1 LPRDVIV
8 FVGVLVLVLAVLW
21 QVAAYDPG
29 KSCSIFTAVQGNVVL
44 YGNSEDQHNPDPVL
58 GFYPASSAGYGSV
71 HFGVRFPDGQ
81 INFEGAVND
90 QGLAWDVNSTPRF
103 KLNPHREKP
112 YYLGAQ
118 NYLTTITKEA
128 ASVEEAI
135 RLAGDFGFGDSMEC
149 QIHIGDASGDAVVI
163 SAGADGEIAFTRKPA
178 GDGYLLSTNFNL
190 AQPERGPVDW
200 RWETAEAK
208 LDALRSGQPLTPA
221 YARGILEAVHL
232 RTLTSYTLYSNVID
246 LKNRRI
252 FLHYMSQ
259 FDEVAEIDMAQ
270 ELAKGKRV
278 IEMRKLFSPST
289 AQAGDAAYRRFA
301 TRFAFAKIAVISA
314 GLGLLLGMV
323 ILLVSRL
330 RKRRQDVEGQAGGSS
345 GWNASPQHL

>member
-1 LPRDVIV
+1 MRDVIA
-8 FVGVLVLVLAVLW
+8 FVAVLILVLAVLW
-21 QVAAYDPG
+21 QVAAYEPG
-29 KSCSIFTAVQGNVVL
+29 KSCTIFTAVQDDVVL

-71 HFGVRFPDGQ
+71 HFGVRLPGGQ
-81 INFEGAVND
+81 TNFEGAVND
-90 QGLAWDVNSTPRF
+90 QGLAWDINSTPRF
-103 KLNPHREKP
+103 KLNPRPEKP

-135 RLAGDFGFGDSMEC
+135 RLAGDYDFGDSMKC

-163 SAGADGEIAFTRKPA
+163 SAGADGEIAFTRKPV

-200 RWETAEAK
+200 RWDTAGAK

-246 LKNRRI
+246 LKNRI
-252 FLHYMSQ
+252 IYLHYMSQ

-278 IEMRKLFSPST
+278 IEMRELFSPST

-301 TRFAFAKIAVISA
+301 TRFALAKIAVISA
-314 GLGLLLGMV
+314 GLGLLLGLA
-323 ILLVSRL
+323 ILLVSKL
-330 RKRRQDVEGQAGGSS
+330 RKRRQDVEGQAGGRS
-345 GWNASPQHL
+345 GWDASPHHP